1 MRLSTDGVCIKLLTV
16 LKSRVLH
23 STSLCPFGFTTRGGG
38 FAGRD
43 ANLSPQQSRRAR
55 RARVRDN
62 MVAAPV
68 PTGNQIRAAR
78 MMQCFCLTRRT
89 QAGSKFGKRQ
99 QSFLHKQNGPGF
111 GAISVLPCRLVATA
125 LFARDCAAVAPID
138 RSGHHA
144 AILPWADGDTAWAD
158 SKVSRSSICQ
168 SEEPYATEISG
179 QYYTD
184 TAWPSRLRSRHS
196 RSPWS

>member
-1 MRLSTDGVCIKLLTV
+1 MEIGPHLANILVGPIRNMRLSTDGVCIKLLTV

-23 STSLCPFGFTTRGGG
+23 AKSLGFTTRGGG

-55 RARVRDN
+55 RVRVRDN

-78 MMQCFCLTRRT
+78 LMQCFGLTRRT
-89 QAGSKFGKRQ
+89 QAGSNFRKRQ
-99 QSFLHKQNGPGF
+99 RSFLRKQNGPGF

-125 LFARDCAAVAPID
+125 LLARDCAAVVPFD

-144 AILPWADGDTAWAD
+144 AVLPWADGDTAWAD
-158 SKVSRSSICQ
+158 ADGDI
-168 SEEPYATEISG
+168 
-179 QYYTD
+179 
-184 TAWPSRLRSRHS
+184 
-196 RSPWS
+196 